1 MKPITRLEKLL
12 ATAAGEYE
20 GTLPPPETREEIY
33 LLNIIEKINSRG
45 MTPQEIDTAIA
56 EYLNTHDAD
65 IVTETELKQELGN
78 YVHKDGN
85 KVLADINYSAAE
97 QAKVTAAYDAR
108 HTHDNKAVIDGIT
121 AASVQAWNAARAN
134 VNADWNANSGDA
146 QILNKPNLSGFIT
159 RLTSDLE
166 YYYTKTQ
173 TYTQAEV
180 NALVS
185 AIPKFKI
192 EVVQTLPTS
201 NISAAT
207 VYLLPDTNADSLNL
221 YTEYI
226 YVNNGW
232 EMLGTQTVDLSGY
245 VTTADLNTALT
256 SAMAAKADAS
266 HTHAPSDI
274 TGLAEALAG
283 KQAALTFDST
293 PTEGSANPVTSGG
306 IYNALISPSAFSHN
320 CLFRGKNLGAV
331 SVDSI
336 DEFIASHGIATGAFT
351 DIYVGDYFTIDQPEH
366 LYDGMVFRVAGFNL
380 YMHTGAPELTANS
393 IILVP
398 DYQLT
403 TAAMN
408 SGNTTSGGYGGSNMF
423 TTIIASINQ
432 NLFEIFGTHL
442 LKYKDLLSKAMSTD
456 GKSKAIPTSSGVA
469 SNGGWADVYANLMS
483 GYHLWGE
490 ASGASSL
497 YDYGIPVGQFPL
509 FRYEPKY
516 IINRST
522 SGSRNWYWLKDITT
536 STYFAC
542 CSSSGLSDYYSASST
557 GGVRPFFLIG

>member
-121 AASVQAWNAARAN
+121 AASVQAWNAAQAN

-283 KQAALTFDST
+283 KQAALTFDGT
-293 PTEGSANPVTSGG
+293 PTEGSNNPVTSGG
-306 IYNALISPSAFSHN
+306 VYEAIAESQGMITFDGTPTEGSDNPVTSNGVYEAIKDMCCCKMVYCTNDGRYHKFNYKIIQSTRALM
-320 CLFRGKNLGAV
+320 LVL
-331 SVDSI
+331 
-336 DEFIASHGIATGAFT
+336 
-351 DIYVGDYFTIDQPEH
+351 
-366 LYDGMVFRVAGFNL
+366 AGNQN
-380 YMHTGAPELTANS
+380 GAPK
-393 IILVP
+393 IISV
-398 DYQLT
+398 
-403 TAAMN
+403 
-408 SGNTTSGGYGGSNMF
+408 
-423 TTIIASINQ
+423 
-432 NLFEIFGTHL
+432 
-442 LKYKDLLSKAMSTD
+442 STD
-456 GKSKAIPTSSGVA
+456 GYISDSGSSVA
-469 SNGGWADVYANLMS
+469 GGADGYSQATIDS
-483 GYHLWGE
+483 G
-490 ASGASSL
+490 SGAWA
-497 YDYGIPVGQFPL
+497 PL
-509 FRYEPKY
+509 FIFYNPKY
-516 IINRST
+516 VEIVAP
-522 SGSRNWYWLKDITT
+522 W
-536 STYFAC
+536 
-542 CSSSGLSDYYSASST
+542 
-557 GGVRPFFLIG
+557 